1 MEVAY
6 LPKIRVHE
14 LAKEFEI
21 SSKELLN
28 FLDKLDI
35 KDKKAA
41 SNLSDDETGT
51 VRNFF
56 RNAAANTAK
65 MAQEKGSAKK
75 PKPGSDRLKPS
86 ANKGQTAGERQTL
99 PGRRPERNEGFQRD
113 RRTGRQGGERSMGGN
128 AGLRPGMTRAED
140 IQPVAHG
147 SQRRSVESPAVKQPS
162 SVDEPAGRK
171 PVQAAAAAT
180 ADAPVVSNP
189 PESAA
194 VEAPAKATVPSQ
206 AQEARTATE
215 GEAVKRP
222 QSDRPGGER
231 PQGERPHI
239 PRPQGDRQQGERP
252 HTPRPQ
258 GDRQQGD
265 RPYTPRLQGERPQ
278 GERPYTPR
286 PQGDR
291 RQGDRPYTPRPQG
304 ERPQGDRPYTPRPQ
318 GDRQQGDRPYT
329 PRPQGERPYT
339 PRPQGERPGGQRP
352 PYQGQGGPRPGGQG
366 QAGPRPGGYRPGGQG
381 GQGGPRP
388 GGQGYMK
395 KDGPDNKDGRKF
407 QSSGGP
413 QRGGQKPAGA
423 GSSPAQ
429 KPTHKRSD
437 KSKDITKKTKQE
449 SIYEDAAKAAANK
462 GPRMK
467 KISKKDRR
475 KLVQAEKE
483 QQEALALAEREAIG
497 IKVITMGK
505 NITVKDLAEKL
516 GKATAEIIKPLMKIG
531 IMATINQE
539 IDFYTASNIADSFDI
554 LVEEADEI
562 DIFEEAFKGDV
573 RDEEAMIERPPVVVV
588 MGHVD
593 HGKTSLL
600 DAIRM
605 TNVTVGE
612 AGGITQHIGAYTV
625 DVRNR
630 PITFLDTPGHE
641 AFTAMRMRGAQ
652 VTDIAILVVAA
663 DDGVMPQTIEAIN
676 HARAANVEIIVA
688 INKID
693 KPTANPDRVKQEL
706 TEYGIL
712 TEDWGGETI
721 CAPVSAL
728 QKTGIDDLLEMIL
741 LAAEMRQLK
750 ADPHKRARGTVIESQ
765 LDKGRGPVATV
776 LVQEGTL
783 KVGDPIVAGACH
795 GRIRAMVNDKGEK
808 VRHAGPSIPVEVL
821 GLNEVPLAG
830 DVFYIAD
837 NERQARQV
845 AETVVA
851 RGREDMIKDT
861 PQKVSLDD
869 LFSQIK
875 SGNIKDLNIVIK
887 ADVAGSVEAVKNSLE
902 RLSNEEVRIR
912 TIHGGVGAVT
922 ESDVMLAAASN
933 AIIIGF
939 NVRPENAA
947 QAVASDEKVDIRLY
961 RVIYNAI
968 EDITAAMKGMLD
980 PEFVE
985 KVIGHATI
993 RQIFKASG
1001 IGTIGGAYVSDG
1013 KIQRNAK
1020 VRIVRDGVVIHEGDL
1035 NALRRFKDD
1044 VREVSA
1050 GYECGLTF
1058 TNFNDIKEDDTVE
1071 AFIMEEVAR

>member
-1 MEVAY
+1 

-14 LAKEFEI
+14 LAKEFAI

-41 SNLSDDETGT
+41 SNLSDDETST

-65 MAQEKGSAKK
+65 MTQEQGPAKKQKPAEDK
-75 PKPGSDRLKPS
+75 PKP
-86 ANKGQTAGERQTL
+86 QVQV
-99 PGRRPERNEGFQRD
+99 
-113 RRTGRQGGERSMGGN
+113 ERSQPQ
-128 AGLRPGMTRAED
+128 LREQVVKRPVQTQARPVRADERPTVEH
-140 IQPVAHG
+140 Q
-147 SQRRSVESPAVKQPS
+147 SVE
-162 SVDEPAGRK
+162 RK
-171 PVQAAAAAT
+171 V
-180 ADAPVVSNP
+180 
-189 PESAA
+189 
-194 VEAPAKATVPSQ
+194 
-206 AQEARTATE
+206 
-215 GEAVKRP
+215 EAVKPAAEDLAQKRAAPVRP
-222 QSDRPGGER
+222 SEEAVSRTPGSFENTTQRPAARPTGER
-231 PQGERPHI
+231 PQGQRPTGD
-239 PRPQGDRQQGERP
+239 RPQGQRPPGERS
-252 HTPRPQ
+252 Q
-258 GDRQQGD
+258 G
-265 RPYTPRLQGERPQ
+265 T
-278 GERPYTPR
+278 
-286 PQGDR
+286 
-291 RQGDRPYTPRPQG
+291 
-304 ERPQGDRPYTPRPQ
+304 RPQGDRPSYQGQRPQ
-318 GDRQQGDRPYT
+318 GDRPSYQGQ
-329 PRPQGERPYT
+329 RPQGD
-339 PRPQGERPGGQRP
+339 RP
-352 PYQGQGGPRPGGQG
+352 PYQGQRPQGDRPPYQGQRPQGDRPPYQGQRPQGDRPPYQGQRPQGDRPTYQGQRREGGPGGGGQRPSGGGQRPPGQGFQRKDGPDKDGRDGRKFTPGGG
-366 QAGPRPGGYRPGGQG
+366 QRPGGQG
-381 GQGGPRP
+381 GAGRP
-388 GGQGYMK
+388 
-395 KDGPDNKDGRKF
+395 
-407 QSSGGP
+407 SGGTT
-413 QRGGQKPAGA
+413 AT
-423 GSSPAQ
+423 AQ

-437 KSKDITKKTKQE
+437 KSKDISKKTKQE
-449 SIYEDAAKAAANK
+449 SIFEDASKTAKQ
-462 GPRMK
+462 GPRTK
-467 KISKKDRR
+467 KLSKKDRR
-475 KLVQAEKE
+475 KQVQAEKE
-483 QQEALALAEREAIG
+483 QQEALALQEREAIG
-497 IKVITMGK
+497 IKVITVGK
-505 NITVKDLAEKL
+505 SITVKELADKL
-516 GKATAEIIKPLMKIG
+516 GKTTGEIIKLLMKIG

-539 IDFYTASNIADSFDI
+539 IDYYTASNIADSFDI

-573 RDEEAMIERPPVVVV
+573 TSEEGLAERPPVVVV

-600 DAIRM
+600 DSIRM
-605 TNVTVGE
+605 SSVTIGE

-625 DVRNR
+625 DVRGK

-676 HARAANVEIIVA
+676 HAKAANVEIIVA

-693 KPTANPDRVKQEL
+693 KPSANPERVKQEL
-706 TEYGIL
+706 TEYHIL

-721 CAPVSAL
+721 CVPVSAL
-728 QKTGIDDLLEMIL
+728 QKTGIDHLLEMIL
-741 LAAEMRQLK
+741 LVAEMRQLK
-750 ADPHKRARGTVIESQ
+750 ADPNKRARGTVIESQ

-783 KVGDPIVAGACH
+783 EIGDPIVAGACH
-795 GRIRAMVNDKGEK
+795 GRIRAMMDDKGEK
-808 VRHAGPSIPVEVL
+808 VKSAGPSMPVEVL

-851 RGREDMIKDT
+851 QGREDMIKDT

-869 LFSQIK
+869 LFNQIQ
-875 SGNIKDLNIVIK
+875 SGNVKDLNIVIK

-980 PEFVE
+980 PEFAE
-985 KVIGHATI
+985 KIVGHATI

-1001 IGTIGGAYVSDG
+1001 IGTIGGAYVTDG
-1013 KIQRNAK
+1013 KMQRNAK
-1020 VRIVRDGVVIHEGDL
+1020 VRIVRDGIVIHEGEL
-1035 NALRRFKDD
+1035 AALRRFKDD
-1044 VREVSA
+1044 VREVAA

-1058 TNFNDIKEDDTVE
+1058 TNFNDIKEEDTVE
-1071 AFIMEEVAR
+1071 AFIMEEIAR

>member
-1 MEVAY
+1 M
-6 LPKIRVHE
+6 PKIRVHE

-41 SNLSDDETGT
+41 SNLSEDETNT

-65 MAQEKGSAKK
+65 MTQEQGPAKK
-75 PKPGSDRLKPS
+75 TKAAEVKPKTPAPAQADRAPGPVDRGASYS
-86 ANKGQTAGERQTL
+86 A
-99 PGRRPERNEGFQRD
+99 PV
-113 RRTGRQGGERSMGGN
+113 RRTGR
-128 AGLRPGMTRAED
+128 AE
-140 IQPVAHG
+140 QPVPG
-147 SQRRSVESPAVKQPS
+147 REQGFNRPVQPS
-162 SVDEPAGRK
+162 SDSVDKRVPIERQTTERKAESGAESQQSAAARPPAGN
-171 PVQAAAAAT
+171 T
-180 ADAPVVSNP
+180 AQRRP
-189 PESAA
+189 
-194 VEAPAKATVPSQ
+194 APARPVDNTAPRRPNPSENNTQ
-206 AQEARTATE
+206 
-215 GEAVKRP
+215 RP
-222 QSDRPGGER
+222 PMR
-231 PQGERPHI
+231 PQGERPVREGESVRR
-239 PRPQGDRQQGERP
+239 PAGDRPQGTRP
-252 HTPRPQ
+252 TGDRPQ
-258 GDRQQGD
+258 GARPPGD
-265 RPYTPRLQGERPQ
+265 RPQGTRPTGDRPQ
-278 GERPYTPR
+278 GARPA
-286 PQGDR
+286 G
-291 RQGDRPYTPRPQG
+291 GRPQG
-304 ERPQGDRPYTPRPQ
+304 ERPQG
-318 GDRQQGDRPYT
+318 
-329 PRPQGERPYT
+329 
-339 PRPQGERPGGQRP
+339 QRP
-352 PYQGQGGPRPGGQG
+352 PYQGQRREGGPGSSGQRPGGAPG
-366 QAGPRPGGYRPGGQG
+366 QRPS

-388 GGQGYMK
+388 HGQGFQR
-395 KDGPDNKDGRKF
+395 KDGPDQKDGRDGRKF
-407 QSSGGP
+407 SPGGP
-413 QRGGQKPAGA
+413 PRSGQGGA
-423 GSSPAQ
+423 GRPSGTTTATAQ

-437 KSKDITKKTKQE
+437 KSKDLSKKTKQE
-449 SIYEDAAKAAANK
+449 SAFEDASKATK
-462 GPRMK
+462 QGPRMK
-467 KISKKDRR
+467 KLSKKDKR
-475 KLVQAEKE
+475 KQAQAEKE
-483 QQEALALAEREAIG
+483 QQEALAIQEMEAIG
-497 IKVITMGK
+497 IKVITVGK
-505 NITVKDLAEKL
+505 SITVKDLADKL
-516 GKATAEIIKPLMKIG
+516 GKSTGEIIKPLMKIG

-539 IDFYTASNIADSFDI
+539 IDYYTASNIADSFDI
-554 LVEEADEI
+554 LVEEADEV
-562 DIFEEAFKGDV
+562 DIFEEAFKSDV
-573 RDEEAMIERPPVVVV
+573 NDEEGMTERPPVVVV

-600 DAIRM
+600 DSIRM
-605 TNVTVGE
+605 SSVTVGE

-625 DVRNR
+625 DVRSK

-693 KPTANPDRVKQEL
+693 KPSANPDRVKQEL

-728 QKTGIDDLLEMIL
+728 QKTGIDHLLEMIL
-741 LAAEMRQLK
+741 LVAEMRQLK
-750 ADPHKRARGTVIESQ
+750 ADPNKRARGTVIESQ

-783 KVGDPIVAGACH
+783 KIGDPIVAGACH
-795 GRIRAMVNDKGEK
+795 GRIRAMMDDKGEK
-808 VRHAGPSIPVEVL
+808 VKSAGPSMPVEVL

-851 RGREDMIKDT
+851 QSREDMIKDT
-861 PQKVSLDD
+861 PQKISLDD
-869 LFSQIK
+869 LFNQIQ
-875 SGNIKDLNIVIK
+875 SGNVKDLNIVIK

-912 TIHGGVGAVT
+912 TIHGGVGAIT

-1001 IGTIGGAYVSDG
+1001 IGTIGGAYVTDG
-1013 KIQRNAK
+1013 KMQRNAK
-1020 VRIVRDGVVIHEGDL
+1020 VRIVRDGIVIHEGEL
-1035 NALRRFKDD
+1035 AALRRFKDD
-1044 VREVSA
+1044 VREVNA

-1058 TNFNDIKEDDTVE
+1058 TNFNDIKEEDTVE
-1071 AFIMEEVAR
+1071 AFIMEEIAR

>member
-1 MEVAY
+1 M
-6 LPKIRVHE
+6 PKIRVHE

-56 RNAAANTAK
+56 RNGAANTAK
-65 MAQEKGSAKK
+65 MAQEKGPAKK
-75 PKPGSDRLKPS
+75 PKPAEDKPKQAVARPHSFNDRPLDRAASP
-86 ANKGQTAGERQTL
+86 L
-99 PGRRPERNEGFQRD
+99 RRPERNEPAQREQ
-113 RRTGRQGGERSMGGN
+113 RLQRHGGTDSHTSRPSQPRAEAGPILEHTAQERS
-128 AGLRPGMTRAED
+128 AEVNNRS
-140 IQPVAHG
+140 QQKPLPNEVAAM
-147 SQRRSVESPAVKQPS
+147 R
-162 SVDEPAGRK
+162 
-171 PVQAAAAAT
+171 
-180 ADAPVVSNP
+180 
-189 PESAA
+189 
-194 VEAPAKATVPSQ
+194 Q
-206 AQEARTATE
+206 AQNTDESFQKKHVPPSAGTNQQSRPPARHSNETTSRPPRPPQSQVTRPSGE
-215 GEAVKRP
+215 GEANRRP
-222 QSDRPGGER
+222 QSD
-231 PQGERPHI
+231 
-239 PRPQGDRQQGERP
+239 
-252 HTPRPQ
+252 
-258 GDRQQGD
+258 
-265 RPYTPRLQGERPQ
+265 RPQ
-278 GERPYTPR
+278 GERPYSPR

-291 RQGDRPYTPRPQG
+291 PYNNRPAGDRPQGDRPYNNNNNRPGSDRPYTPRPH
-304 ERPQGDRPYTPRPQ
+304 GDRPYSPRPHS
-318 GDRQQGDRPYT
+318 DRP
-329 PRPQGERPYT
+329 GSD
-339 PRPQGERPGGQRP
+339 RPGGQRP
-352 PYQGQGGPRPGGQG
+352 PYQGQRRDGMAGGAGGQRPQGGGGQRPGGF
-366 QAGPRPGGYRPGGQG
+366 RPGGAG
-381 GQGGPRP
+381 GQGGPRAQ
-388 GGQGYMK
+388 GQGFVK

-407 QSSGGP
+407 SGPPKSGG
-413 QRGGQKPAGA
+413 RPAGA
-423 GSSPAQ
+423 STAPAS

-449 SIYEDAAKAAANK
+449 SIYEDAAKAAK
-462 GPRMK
+462 QGPRMK
-467 KISKKDRR
+467 KLSKKDKR
-475 KLVQAEKE
+475 KQALAERE
-483 QQEALALAEREAIG
+483 QQEALAIKEREAIG

-505 NITVKDLAEKL
+505 NISVKDLAEKL
-516 GKATAEIIKPLMKIG
+516 GKSTAEIIKPLMKIG

-562 DIFEEAFKGDV
+562 DIFEEAFKGDTH
-573 RDEEAMIERPPVVVV
+573 DEEAMIERPPVIVV

-605 TNVTVGE
+605 SNVTVGE

-625 DVRNR
+625 DVKGK

-693 KPTANPDRVKQEL
+693 KPSANPDRVKQEL
-706 TEYGIL
+706 TEYGIV
-712 TEDWGGETI
+712 TEDWGGEAI

-728 QKTGIDDLLEMIL
+728 KKTGIDELLEMIL
-741 LAAEMRQLK
+741 LVAEMRQLK
-750 ADPHKRARGTVIESQ
+750 ADPNTRARGTVIESQ

-783 KVGDPIVAGACH
+783 KVGDPIVAGASH
-795 GRIRAMVNDKGEK
+795 GRIRAMMDDKGEK
-808 VRHAGPSIPVEVL
+808 VKEAGPSMPVEVL

-837 NERQARQV
+837 NERQARQIS
-845 AETVVA
+845 ESVVA
-851 RGREDMIKDT
+851 RGREDMIKNT

-869 LFSQIK
+869 LFNQIQ
-875 SGNIKDLNIVIK
+875 SGNVKDLNIVIK

-902 RLSNEEVRIR
+902 RLSNDEVRIR

-947 QAVASDEKVDIRLY
+947 QAVAQDEKVDIRLY

-980 PEFVE
+980 PEYVE
-985 KVIGHATI
+985 KVVGHATI

-1001 IGTIGGAYVSDG
+1001 IGTIGGAYVTDG
-1013 KIQRNAK
+1013 KMQRNAK
-1020 VRIVRDGVVIHEGDL
+1020 FRIVRDGAVIHEGEL
-1035 NALRRFKDD
+1035 AALRRFKDD
-1044 VREVSA
+1044 VREVNS

-1058 TNFNDIKEDDTVE
+1058 TNFNDIKEEDTVE